1 MTIKELYKELIRV
14 NYKVV
19 EEETR
24 KLIIETYDLSTAI
37 DEAEENEKDCL
48 VIRDIDEEYNIVWN
62 TKFQRERYETS
73 RK

>member
-1 MTIKELYKELIRV
+1 MTIKELYKELIKV
-14 NYKVV
+14 KYKVV

-24 KLIIETYDLSTAI
+24 KLIMETYDLSTAI